1 MTGDKNGLPRCLVTA
16 STDGWVRFWSMTS
29 VENAHDSSES
39 SQKKLKFKK
48 QLKRKGDPEKLG
60 LTCVDIDEELEYLV
74 VSWENGNF
82 YV

>member
-1 MTGDKNGLPRCLVTA
+1 
-16 STDGWVRFWSMTS
+16 